1 MNKVISVSLHHL
13 PGETRVVFGHWL
25 PSEGTP
31 VRLSEAIGILG
42 TSKDSPAGT
51 SVVPQELSVV
61 TGGEHQK
68 TVSGRKGEEEDGPQ
82 VKLED
87 VEEGGREGKVED
99 VEEGGREGKV
109 EDVEEGGGEGK
120 VEDVEEGGGEGN
132 VEEVEEGGI
141 QVKLEEGEEGG
152 QGERL
157 LVSPTEEDD
166 RSEKGG
172 KKEEVVGME
181 TQVNIGE
188 RSGEL
193 AEAEPSQ
200 VPCSEPLVVVHA
212 EPSRD
217 HVDPHHQVKTAWEE
231 GAKAL
236 QRDHETATPT
246 SQHADHRPG
255 VMEVLDIEII
265 NPNAANHTESEARS
279 SGSKPI
285 SKLQDSRPLGENEEE
300 EKFSTSAGDL
310 MPQVR
315 RLENS
320 WRTCFLLCYVLV

>member
-1 MNKVISVSLHHL
+1 M
-13 PGETRVVFGHWL
+13 VFGHWP
-25 PSEGTP
+25 PSKGTP
-31 VRLSEAIGILG
+31 ARLSGAIGILV
-42 TSKDSPAGT
+42 TSKGSPAGT

-61 TGGEHQK
+61 TGEGGEHQK
-68 TVSGRKGEEEDGPQ
+68 TVSGRKGEEKDGPQ
-82 VKLED
+82 VKLE
-87 VEEGGREGKVED
+87 E
-99 VEEGGREGKV
+99 
-109 EDVEEGGGEGK
+109 VEEGGGQVKLE
-120 VEDVEEGGGEGN
+120 EVEEGGGQVKLEEVEKGGIQ
-132 VEEVEEGGI
+132 VKLEEVEEGGI
-141 QVKLEEGEEGG
+141 QVKLEEVEEGG
-152 QGERL
+152 KGERL

-188 RSGEL
+188 RSREL
-193 AEAEPSQ
+193 VEAEPSQ
-200 VPCSEPLVVVHA
+200 VPCSEALVVVHA

-217 HVDPHHQVKTAWEE
+217 HVDPHHHVKTAWEE

-255 VMEVLDIEII
+255 VMEILDIETI

-285 SKLQDSRPLGENEEE
+285 SKLQYSRPPDCKPPDSRALGENEEE

-315 RLENS
+315 RLENG
-320 WRTCFLLCYVLV
+320 WRTCFLVCYVLV

>member
-1 MNKVISVSLHHL
+1 M
-13 PGETRVVFGHWL
+13 VFGHWP
-25 PSEGTP
+25 PSKGTP
-31 VRLSEAIGILG
+31 ARLSGAIGILV
-42 TSKDSPAGT
+42 TSKGSPAGT

-61 TGGEHQK
+61 TGEGGEHQK
-68 TVSGRKGEEEDGPQ
+68 TVSGRKGEEKDGPQ
-82 VKLED
+82 VKLE
-87 VEEGGREGKVED
+87 E
-99 VEEGGREGKV
+99 
-109 EDVEEGGGEGK
+109 VEEGGGQVK
-120 VEDVEEGGGEGN
+120 L
-132 VEEVEEGGI
+132 EEVEEGGI
-141 QVKLEEGEEGG
+141 QVKLEEVEEGG
-152 QGERL
+152 KGERL

-193 AEAEPSQ
+193 VETEPSQ
-200 VPCSEPLVVVHA
+200 VPCSEALVVVHA

-217 HVDPHHQVKTAWEE
+217 HVDPHHHVKTAWEE

-255 VMEVLDIEII
+255 VMEILDIETI

-285 SKLQDSRPLGENEEE
+285 SKLQDSRPPDCKSPDSRALGENEEE
-300 EKFSTSAGDL
+300 EKFSTSAGNL

-315 RLENS
+315 RLENG
-320 WRTCFLLCYVLV
+320 WRTCFLVLCACVSMCS

>member
-1 MNKVISVSLHHL
+1 M
-13 PGETRVVFGHWL
+13 
-25 PSEGTP
+25 
-31 VRLSEAIGILG
+31 
-42 TSKDSPAGT
+42 
-51 SVVPQELSVV
+51 
-61 TGGEHQK
+61 
-68 TVSGRKGEEEDGPQ
+68 
-82 VKLED
+82 
-87 VEEGGREGKVED
+87 
-99 VEEGGREGKV
+99 
-109 EDVEEGGGEGK
+109 
-120 VEDVEEGGGEGN
+120 
-132 VEEVEEGGI
+132 EEGGI
-141 QVKLEEGEEGG
+141 QVKLEEVEEGG
-152 QGERL
+152 KGERL

-193 AEAEPSQ
+193 VETEPSQ
-200 VPCSEPLVVVHA
+200 VPCSEALVVVHA

-217 HVDPHHQVKTAWEE
+217 HVDPHHHVKTAWEE

-255 VMEVLDIEII
+255 VMEILDIETI

-285 SKLQDSRPLGENEEE
+285 SKLQYSRPPDCKPPDSRALGENEEE

-315 RLENS
+315 RLENG
-320 WRTCFLLCYVLV
+320 WRTCFLVCYVLV